1 MPGGAAVAAMRW
13 RLARDIVVI
22 PKSVHKERM
31 QENIDVFDFHLD
43 EEDAAQIKALDTKK
57 APSTTKWT
65 RKSRPSSPRIKF
77 TTEPAG
83 SSETIGGALLRH
95 ALGASYGR
103 RPISQNAGRRRPS
116 CRPRHSMKILLK
128 RRQVAESTQK
138 IKAYIVNEAAA

>member
-1 MPGGAAVAAMRW
+1 MPGGAAVPAMRW

-65 RKSRPSSPRIKF
+65 RKSRPSSPRTRF

-83 SSETIGGALLRH
+83 FCSSGLLRGSFF
-95 ALGASYGR
+95 APSPRCTVRPTTATQKSERGPNR
-103 RPISQNAGRRRPS
+103 RPRLHLAPRKPSKGGSSVPSQSHA
-116 CRPRHSMKILLK
+116 
-128 RRQVAESTQK
+128 
-138 IKAYIVNEAAA
+138 